1 MSDNKRYYYLKI
13 KETFFDGEE
22 MKILESQQ
30 NGIIYQNLY
39 LKMCLLSVKS
49 GGALLFKDAI
59 PYDVNMLSSV
69 LRVNIDTV
77 KTGIEM
83 FSRLGLVEIL
93 DSGVIYI
100 LDIQSL
106 IGQSSSEGERKK
118 IYRAKIKRIKKI
130 ASGQSSGQSS
140 ALVPQ
145 KTGHRTLELE
155 LNTDT
160 KKEPKKYK
168 EEPVFSKAE
177 ALNPNKKNS
186 EQRFQQLKTAW
197 NANCKPSCTIRGTD
211 TMNYYQREDWI
222 AGESQI
228 VDIFATCKAMQNYGG
243 VQSNPEY
250 EIDNHSG
257 YSMLSF
263 LVKGVEWYTD
273 EAKPFERCRKKQAG
287 PHVQTDEERRALI
300 AKAFEEVER
309 ERARDGR

>member
-1 MSDNKRYYYLKI
+1 MSDNKRYYYLKV

-30 NGIIYQNLY
+30 NGVIYQNLY

-77 KTGIEM
+77 KTGIEI
-83 FSRLGLVEIL
+83 FSKLGLIEII
-93 DSGVIYI
+93 DDKTIYMT
-100 LDIQSL
+100 DIQAL

-118 IYRAKIKRIKKI
+118 LYRAKINRIKKI
-130 ASGQSSGQSS
+130 TKGQTSGQTS

-145 KTGHRTLELE
+145 KMGQRTPELE
-155 LNTDT
+155 LKTDT
-160 KKEPKKYK
+160 KKEPKKEK
-168 EEPVFSKAE
+168 QEPVFSKDE
-177 ALNPNKKNS
+177 ALNPNTQNQ
-186 EQRFQQLKTAW
+186 EQRFQQIKTAW
-197 NANCKPSCTIRGTD
+197 NANCKPPCNIRSTL
-211 TMNYYQREDWI
+211 TMSYTQRDEWL

-243 VQSNPEY
+243 ILGNPEY
-250 EIDNHSG
+250 EIDGHKG

-273 EAKPFERCRKKQAG
+273 DAKPFDRCRKRQASKQRETVPAE
-287 PHVQTDEERRALI
+287 PNPFD
-300 AKAFEEVER
+300 AKNPFGGEK
-309 ERARDGR
+309 